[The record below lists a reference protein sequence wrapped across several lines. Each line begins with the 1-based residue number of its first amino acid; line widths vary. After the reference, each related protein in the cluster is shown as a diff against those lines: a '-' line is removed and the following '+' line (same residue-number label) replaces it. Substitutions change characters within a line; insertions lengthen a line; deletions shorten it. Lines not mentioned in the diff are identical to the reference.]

1 MKSSSLFLFAA
12 CPLLLVACAT
22 VPTGPSVMT
31 LPGSGKS
38 FEQFR
43 QDEMVCR
50 QYAQQQTGGADRSG
64 VDAGVRSAAVGTVV
78 GAVAGAAI
86 GGQSGAGVGAG
97 AGLVVGSLAGA
108 DAAQRSGYGSQRVY
122 DNAFIQ
128 CMYAKGHRVP
138 VSGALMNKPA
148 PMPADAPPV
157 QSSGYFPPPP
167 PGYAAPPPAGGR

>member
-1 MKSSSLFLFAA
+1 
-12 CPLLLVACAT
+12 
-22 VPTGPSVMT
+22 MT
-31 LPGSGKS
+31 LPGTSKS

-43 QDEMVCR
+43 QDETVCR

-64 VDAGVRSAAVGTVV
+64 VDAGVRSAAVGTVI

-97 AGLVVGSLAGA
+97 TGLVVGSMAGA
-108 DAAQRSGYGSQRVY
+108 DAAQRSGYGSQRAY

-138 VSGALMNKPA
+138 VSGGLMNKPA
-148 PMPADAPPV
+148 PMPADAPPAL
-157 QSSGYFPPPP
+157 SSGYFPPPP